1 MARTWR
7 DIFGID
13 EEIHTAVTNA
23 VNNDRRTNLFTYVQD
38 GAMTIDY
45 AARQA
50 NLSTAEFEENMRNAG
65 FSVPQSTLV

>member
-7 DIFGID
+7 EIFGVDD
-13 EEIHTAVTNA
+13 EINLAVA
-23 VNNDRRTNLFTYVQD
+23 NNTRTNLFTYVQD

-50 NLSTAEFEENMRNAG
+50 NLSPSEFEENMKKAG
-65 FSVPQSTLV
+65 FHVPQSQKL